1 MTKPTIH
8 TDIQLFTLHLIGIY
22 FHLNISLLNI
32 GNIGLDNRIIYKG
45 NINQINNLLEK
56 EINWNCIDIKISKMV
71 DLTTNII

>member
-1 MTKPTIH
+1 MN
-8 TDIQLFTLHLIGIY
+8 DRLYTLL
-22 FHLNISLLNI
+22 

-71 DLTTNII
+71 DLITNII